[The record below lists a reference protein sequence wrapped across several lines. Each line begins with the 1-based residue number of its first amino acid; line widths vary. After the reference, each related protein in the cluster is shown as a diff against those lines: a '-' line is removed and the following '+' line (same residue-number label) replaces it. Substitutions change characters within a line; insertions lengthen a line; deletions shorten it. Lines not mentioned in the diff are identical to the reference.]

1 MKHEEETKAP
11 PTDERY
17 RGPEH
22 SSPYPVSRL
31 APSFALVDVA
41 KEIAQADELIGAVT
55 ANKLKVIVDQI
66 RSLQEQ
72 AQNIL
77 EGARRDVDLHH
88 ARCAFKRRPGQTY
101 HLYRRS
107 EAEAYFSML
116 SPEDWGEMAPHEFVG
131 SYRLEVDMSWTPV
144 EDIGKRDDEDA
155 VVRKLLGG

>member
-1 MKHEEETKAP
+1 MKQDDDEAP
-11 PTDERY
+11 RARDERY

-31 APSFALVDVA
+31 APAFTLVDVA
-41 KEIAQADELIGAVT
+41 KEIEHADQLVGAVT

-72 AQNIL
+72 AESIL
-77 EGARRDVDLHH
+77 ESARRDVHLHH
-88 ARCAFKRRPGQTY
+88 ARCAFKRLPGQTY

-107 EAEAYFSML
+107 EKETYFSML
-116 SPEDWGEMAPHEFVG
+116 SPKDWRGKAPHEFIG

-144 EDIGKRDDEDA
+144 DEIDKRDEEDA
-155 VVRKLLGG
+155 VVQKLLGG